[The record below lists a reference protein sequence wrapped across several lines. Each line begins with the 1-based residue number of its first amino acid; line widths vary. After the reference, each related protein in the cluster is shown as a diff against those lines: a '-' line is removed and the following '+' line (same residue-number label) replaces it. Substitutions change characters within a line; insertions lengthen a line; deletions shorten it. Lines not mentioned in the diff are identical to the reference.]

1 MIIQITPEGFI
12 PLSGDLPEVGKKY
25 QLEDISEGTGEQ
37 NRAFHALCQ
46 EYWTSG
52 LHSYPAKTFAE
63 FREFIKR
70 DLGAGFESFVY
81 ATPDGIKKAKT
92 LEEVPEEWRNAKYC
106 LGKLKSWGKYTK
118 AQRIST
124 IDRLISEMMQAGVNS
139 RKFGE
144 ILGGM
149 A

>member
-12 PLSGDLPEVGKKY
+12 SLSGDLPEVGKKY

-46 EYWTSG
+46 EYWASG
-52 LHSYPAKTFAE
+52 LHSYNAKTFAE

-70 DLGAGFESFVY
+70 DLGEGFESYVY
-81 ATPDGIKKAKT
+81 ASPDGIKKAKV
-92 LEEVPEEWRNAKYC
+92 LDEVPEDLRNSKYC